1 MAVLGV
7 LLVDVNNIWFYVL
20 LYYCFISTIGFKV
33 QNGLDFAAVTMHKGR
48 MILFLI

>member
-1 MAVLGV
+1 MAVFGV
-7 LLVDVNNIWFYVL
+7 LLVDVNNIWFYIL
-20 LYYCFISTIGFKV
+20 SDYCFILTIGFGV

>member
-1 MAVLGV
+1 MAFWGAF
-7 LLVDVNNIWFYVL
+7 LVDINNIWFYIL
-20 LYYCFISTIGFKV
+20 LNYCFISTIGFKV